1 MVFCSNLNEL
11 NDNIYEAI
19 AFSTHSSSE
28 RRNMSRKSNWWHWQ
42 HWPLFSQCFFANFID
57 KYYVM
62 PWMPSIKWFT
72 IQMHREKQIKLIMMM
87 EQVPEFETNS
97 NSTFAISKI
106 VGSLNQQQ
114 QQEENFLF
122 SFNGDK
128 IADVCSIKFR
138 LEFYL
143 LLYLDYF

>member
-1 MVFCSNLNEL
+1 
-11 NDNIYEAI
+11 
-19 AFSTHSSSE
+19 
-28 RRNMSRKSNWWHWQ
+28 
-42 HWPLFSQCFFANFID
+42 
-57 KYYVM
+57 
-62 PWMPSIKWFT
+62 
-72 IQMHREKQIKLIMMM
+72 MM

-114 QQEENFLF
+114 QQEEENFLF